1 MLLKN
6 DLAEK
11 ISLDGTWLFSLGD
24 SSSWQEIQVP
34 GCWEAQGFSKFVD
47 GPAKYKREFRIPSH
61 WIGKT
66 ILVEFGAVSYVCI
79 LFLNGVEVGRHQGLW
94 TPFTVDLT
102 QLACVGEENT
112 LELVVYKP
120 GELYPIRS
128 SLAGFIPD
136 VSTTFG
142 GIWQPV
148 QITALS
154 SGLTDLWINANLAAQ
169 LLEVRCKA
177 VKIETGLARAFAD
190 GYIWLV
196 EILDGERVVNS
207 QRLAVTTDGSLGV
220 SIPMSEAKVWSQ
232 NQPALYHVRVSLF
245 EDGKLM
251 ARTSKKTGFRSL
263 RAEGDQLLLNGEP
276 VTLRGILSWGWEPDQ
291 IAPAYSIEQ
300 ARAEMRRVRAL
311 GFNLIKLCLL
321 VPTPAYFEAADEEGM
336 LLWLEYPMWLP
347 QVTDD
352 LRELAP
358 TEYAEIT
365 QMVHHHPS
373 LVVYSLG
380 CELSQAVDG
389 DLLGALN
396 QAVRERVSNVLLCDN
411 SGSGESYGG
420 LDFDYADFTD
430 YHPYYDLH
438 YFEPLLDNWR
448 RDWQPSRPWIFGEF
462 CNSDTFRDLDEIN
475 QANKSRRPWW
485 LTEDNP
491 VTRWRPESKAML
503 EAEQRLRKTQLEFS
517 TQELVRISYAQSLV
531 IRKYTLELIRR
542 RKGIG
547 GYVITGL
554 RDTPISTSGL
564 WDDFTR
570 SKWTADQFMP
580 INGETVLSLDGSR
593 RRRWQYG
600 GDRPDRMDIYNH
612 WSGDQGHWAVILS
625 LTGTEWPTG
634 ADVSWTLTDEAGNQ
648 LASGTDQAPDGQ
660 PGNPCQ
666 VATIDCRLPAVSQPR
681 ELSLRVSL
689 ESSRLK
695 VENQWPIWVY
705 PSLPELPQGLGI
717 LDPGG
722 SLDACGDWLKPA
734 AMSTAHR
741 VRLGDPLASFR
752 MILTTTWDA
761 KLAKYVRNGGR
772 LLLLQQGD
780 SPLPARRCPFW
791 REAVKLFPSHPLW
804 RDGRF
809 PQRGFTDLQFFGLA
823 SDVAFDPLRLQQA
836 LPKGS
841 EITPILRRL
850 DAREFHIGDYLFEA
864 VIGSGFFL
872 GCSLRLQ
879 GGLGAQPFG
888 WERNVA
894 GGALLSALLRY
905 LDERS

>member
-6 DLAEK
+6 ELAEK
-11 ISLDGTWLFSLGD
+11 ISLDGTWRFSLGD
-24 SSSWQEIQVP
+24 SLSWQEIQVP
-34 GCWEAQGFSKFVD
+34 GCWEAQGFSKFID

-66 ILVEFGAVSYVCI
+66 ILAEFGAVSFACT
-79 LFLNGVEVGRHQGLW
+79 LSLNGVEVGSHQGLW
-94 TPFTVDLT
+94 IPFTVDLT
-102 QLACVGEENT
+102 QFARVGEENT

-120 GELYPIRS
+120 GELYPMRS

-154 SGLTDLWINANLAAQ
+154 YGLTDLWINADLAAQ

-177 VKIETGLARAFAD
+177 VKIETAPARAFTD
-190 GYIWLV
+190 GYIWSV
-196 EILDGERVVNS
+196 EILDGDKVVNS
-207 QRLAVTTDGSLGV
+207 QRLAATADGSLGA
-220 SIPMSEAKVWSQ
+220 SIPISEVKVWSQ

-245 EDGKLM
+245 EDGKLV
-251 ARTSKKTGFRSL
+251 ARTSKRTGFRSL

-276 VTLRGILSWGWEPDQ
+276 VMLRGILSWGWEPDQ
-291 IAPAYSIEQ
+291 IAPAYSAEQ
-300 ARAEMRRVRAL
+300 ARAEMRRVRGL

-321 VPTPAYFEAADEEGM
+321 VPNPAYFEAADEEGM

-352 LRELAP
+352 LRQLAP

-365 QMVHHHPS
+365 QRVHHHPS

-389 DLLGALN
+389 DLLGVLN
-396 QAVRERVSNVLLCDN
+396 QAVRGRVSNVLLCDN

-448 RDWQPSRPWIFGEF
+448 RDWQPPRPWIFGEF
-462 CNSDTFRDLDEIN
+462 CDSDTFRDLSEIN
-475 QANKSRRPWW
+475 QANGGQRPWW

-503 EAEQRLRKTQLEFS
+503 EAEQRLREARLGFS

-547 GYVITGL
+547 GYVVTGL

-570 SKWTADQFMP
+570 SKWSADQYIP
-580 INGETVLSLDGSR
+580 INGEAVLSLDGSR
-593 RRRWQYG
+593 RRRWQCG
-600 GDRPDRMDIYNH
+600 GDRPDRVDIYNH

-625 LTGTEWPTG
+625 LTGSEWPTG
-634 ADVSWTLTDEAGNQ
+634 ADISWTLMDETGNQ
-648 LASGTDQAPDGQ
+648 LASGTDLVPDGQ
-660 PGNPCQ
+660 PGNPRQ
-666 VATIDCRLPAVSQPR
+666 AVVIDCKLPVVLQPK
-681 ELSLRVSL
+681 ELSLRVFL
-689 ESSRLK
+689 KSSRLK

-705 PSLPELPQGLGI
+705 PPLPEPPPGLGI
-717 LDPGG
+717 LDPSG
-722 SLDACGDWLKPA
+722 SLDTCGDWLKPVA
-734 AMSTAHR
+734 KTTAHR
-741 VRLGDPLASFR
+741 IRPGDPLASFR

-761 KLAKYVRNGGR
+761 KLAKYVRNGGH

-780 SPLPARRCPFW
+780 APLPIRRCPFW

-804 RDGRF
+804 RDAKIPTAGLYRPAVF
-809 PQRGFTDLQFFGLA
+809 RPGKRCGFRSLTFTAGFA
-823 SDVAFDPLRLQQA
+823 
-836 LPKGS
+836 KGK
-841 EITPILRRL
+841 
-850 DAREFHIGDYLFEA
+850 
-864 VIGSGFFL
+864 
-872 GCSLRLQ
+872 
-879 GGLGAQPFG
+879 
-888 WERNVA
+888 
-894 GGALLSALLRY
+894 
-905 LDERS
+905 